1 MTPAH
6 LLAIRGRRK
15 RGCQFFEIALGM
27 RLATAK
33 RKEVNGKLGKINELI
48 LKTKAELK
56 ERPDNI

>member
-1 MTPAH
+1 
-6 LLAIRGRRK
+6 
-15 RGCQFFEIALGM
+15 M